1 MASPSQGACL
11 CGCGEHPRRGKFV
24 AGHDQR
30 AAGVLIRDAYG
41 TGNLAEAVEEWQRQH
56 PGETIAQ
63 KAAERSSDLAGVKA
77 AQALVRRSRREVSGS
92 PSVTDELIAERRAE
106 QRDRLGA

>member
-56 PGETIAQ
+56 PGETIA
-63 KAAERSSDLAGVKA
+63 RR
-77 AQALVRRSRREVSGS
+77 RRSGQAVWRVSRQ
-92 PSVTDELIAERRAE
+92 P
-106 QRDRLGA
+106 RLSSGALGGRSAALCP